1 MVPLNGVSMDE
12 LFQKSIDDLSEF
24 YKFSEQ
30 ELKVLD
36 EADKAAE
43 ELVMPEYEHY
53 MNHEFDSEAPGI
65 LAKHNLLGLP
75 IKKEYGGLEVH
86 QIVTTLAK
94 ERLGQLGMGIS
105 SFINVQVFLC
115 AQTIQRWGSE
125 EQKKEYLPKM
135 VRKDKIFCF
144 GLTEPEAGS
153 DPASLKTTY
162 SKTDS
167 GYVLNGTKYLISNG
181 TISDYM
187 IAFARSADKHEE
199 ISAFIV
205 DMHAKGVESTQLK
218 EKIGLFTSD
227 TGMIDLNDV
236 AVPAENLLGPIGKGM
251 PIAYSSLLNARLG
264 VSAGC
269 VGVIEA
275 SLKASLSRARERVQ
289 HGKQIG
295 KHQLIQQHIS
305 MIRQSLEE
313 SRWPTYM
320 AAFKKQE
327 YENNY
332 GDRALMD
339 ETELRVSLAKRIAS
353 RLAFDSADRAV
364 QIHGGF
370 GYSLMSPVGQL
381 FGDSRVARIYEG
393 TDEIQ
398 DLKIA
403 SELLGKDFEAYR

>member
-1 MVPLNGVSMDE
+1 MDE
-12 LFQKSIDDLSEF
+12 LFQKSIEDLSRF
-24 YKFSEQ
+24 YKFSEE
-30 ELKVLD
+30 ELKILN
-36 EADKAAE
+36 EADMAAE

-53 MNHEFDSEAPGI
+53 MNHEFDGEAPNI

-115 AQTIQRWGSE
+115 AQAIQRWGSD
-125 EQKKEYLPKM
+125 EQKKKYLPEM
-135 VRKDKIFCF
+135 VKKEKIFCF

-153 DPASLKTTY
+153 DPASLKTEY
-162 SKTDS
+162 SRNGS
-167 GYVLNGTKYLISNG
+167 SYLLSGTKYLISNG

-187 IAFARSADKHEE
+187 IAFARSKENPKE

-205 DMHAKGVESTQLK
+205 DMHAEGVERTQLK

-227 TGMIDLNDV
+227 TGMIDINNV
-236 AVPAENLLGPIGKGM
+236 EVPSENVLGPMGKGM

-264 VSAGC
+264 VAAGC

-275 SLKASLSRARERVQ
+275 SLKASLSRAKERIQ

-305 MIRQSLEE
+305 IIRQNLEA
-313 SRWPTYM
+313 SRWPIFH
-320 AAFKKQE
+320 AAMLNDDYIKS
-327 YENNY
+327 NN
-332 GDRALMD
+332 DKALLEKLD
-339 ETELRVSLAKRIAS
+339 LHSSLAKRIAS